1 MQADAILPKIN
12 ALKQYYVR
20 KEELFYFRLCSY
32 VKIDDIFP
40 MENPVQFSV

>member
-1 MQADAILPKIN
+1 MAVIN
-12 ALKQYYVR
+12 IMRLIQNM
-20 KEELFYFRLCSY
+20 EQELFYFRLCSY